1 MMTPLNA
8 LWGFSILIVA
18 IIAIVRFRKISKLYW
33 PFIFCVWIASLNE
46 ILSYLLVINGHY
58 TSVNNNI
65 YVLAEA
71 LLFFT
76 FFKNMGIFKKIP
88 WSFRIFMGSMV
99 LLWLWENGIQGKITY
114 VSSLF
119 RITYSFFIVLMS
131 ITVINKLMILDL
143 NRSFEMGSR
152 GILRNSVFLIC
163 VGAIVFFTF
172 KMLVEIFWFYGL
184 DHSSAFRVKLY
195 EIVIYINLVVN
206 GIYALAVLW
215 MLPKQKYIML

>member
-8 LWGFSILIVA
+8 LWGFSILIAA
-18 IIAIVRFRKISKLYW
+18 IIAIVRFHKISKLYW
-33 PFIFCVWIASLNE
+33 PFILCVWIASANE
-46 ILSYLLVINGHY
+46 VLSYVLAINGYY

-65 YVLAEA
+65 YVLTEA
-71 LLFFT
+71 LLFFM
-76 FFKNMGIFKKIP
+76 FFKNMGIFEKIP
-88 WSFRIFMGSMV
+88 GAFKIIMAGMIF
-99 LLWLWENGIQGKITY
+99 LWLWENGVQGKITY

-119 RITYSFFIVLMS
+119 RIVYSFCIVLMS
-131 ITVINKLMILDL
+131 ITVINKLMILDVYKL
-143 NRSFEMGSR
+143 PEMDSR
-152 GILRNSVFLIC
+152 GILRNPVFLIC

-184 DHSSAFRVKLY
+184 NHSDTFRMELY
-195 EIVIYINLVVN
+195 DILIYINLVVN

>member
-8 LWGFSILIVA
+8 LWGFSILIAA
-18 IIAIVRFRKISKLYW
+18 IIALVRFNKISKCYW
-33 PFIFCVWIASLNE
+33 PIVFCIWVASLNE

-99 LLWLWENGIQGKITY
+99 LLWLWENGVQGKITY

-131 ITVINKLMILDL
+131 ITVINKLLILDMYRPL
-143 NRSFEMGSR
+143 EMDSR
-152 GILRNSVFLIC
+152 GILRNPVFLIC

-172 KMLVEIFWFYGL
+172 KVLVEIFWLYGL
-184 DHSSAFRVKLY
+184 DHSNAFRMKLY
-195 EIVIYINLVVN
+195 DILIYINLVKN